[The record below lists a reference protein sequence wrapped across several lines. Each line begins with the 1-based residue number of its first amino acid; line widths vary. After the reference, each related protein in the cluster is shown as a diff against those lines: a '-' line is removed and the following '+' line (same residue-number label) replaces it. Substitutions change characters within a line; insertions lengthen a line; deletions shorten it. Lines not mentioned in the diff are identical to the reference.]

1 MLMLM
6 QAVGSEV
13 DLARALARDLSVEQG
28 SSRGEEGVQVAWV
41 QSSWQS
47 LLDDLLNDRFDL
59 AIGGT
64 TLSQFR

>member
-28 SSRGEEGVQVAWV
+28 GSRGEEGVQVAWV

-64 TLSQFR
+64 TLS